1 MHTKWWLQAA
11 GFWNRLVRL
20 PHDALHRRVAIAD
33 CHGAIHLRVHNWAWS
48 LRKGLHKLGYTLSLR
63 DDGLDEV
70 HMFQVRELLEAKDFR
85 DVRDVDPCPRT
96 CPTQG
101 AVACT
106 HVRWFARP
114 SWVPKTVRQPAFL
127 TVSARSMRNFLRFR
141 AGCHGLPSDVGKW
154 THVPR
159 HQRLCSQ
166 CSTICDARHLIFE
179 CTALD
184 ALKVEY
190 ACLFS
195 EPNPTMLSFM
205 WQNDMHAV
213 IRFIDIALGMSVL
226 REAELP
232 PNHPDVAGSV

>member
-1 MHTKWWLQAA
+1 MAS
-11 GFWNRLVRL
+11 
-20 PHDALHRRVAIAD
+20 P
-33 CHGAIHLRVHNWAWS
+33 
-48 LRKGLHKLGYTLSLR
+48 
-63 DDGLDEV
+63 E
-70 HMFQVRELLEAKDFR
+70 
-85 DVRDVDPCPRT
+85 
-96 CPTQG
+96 
-101 AVACT
+101 
-106 HVRWFARP
+106 
-114 SWVPKTVRQPAFL
+114 
-127 TVSARSMRNFLRFR
+127 
-141 AGCHGLPSDVGKW
+141 W

-184 ALKVEY
+184 ALRVEY
-190 ACLFS
+190 ACLVS

-232 PNHPDVAGSV
+232 PNQPDVVGRCNSSSSSSSLHFSL